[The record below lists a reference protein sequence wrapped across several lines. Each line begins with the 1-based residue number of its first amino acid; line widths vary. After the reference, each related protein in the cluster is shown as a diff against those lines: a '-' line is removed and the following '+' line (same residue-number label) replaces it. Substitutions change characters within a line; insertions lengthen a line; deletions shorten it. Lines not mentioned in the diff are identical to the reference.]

1 MVNEEK
7 ELFKFVNNPKYRA
20 KVIDRIHKERDREHE
35 KKVKTVEKE
44 LDKLIKVRTDEIKKI
59 ANARWEKVAG
69 GGLEINRTEGKV
81 RINGSE
87 HLFSNIQGSELNMLS
102 GFRVVTKEQ
111 SHSKSKKSEPLMQNI
126 QNTAVCQDCIFY
138 RKVTTACSNG
148 AWSSDK

>member
-81 RINGSE
+81 RIKV
-87 HLFSNIQGSELNMLS
+87 
-102 GFRVVTKEQ
+102 R
-111 SHSKSKKSEPLMQNI
+111 
-126 QNTAVCQDCIFY
+126 NTCFPTF
-138 RKVTTACSNG
+138 KVPNSIC
-148 AWSSDK
+148 

>member
-59 ANARWEKVAG
+59 ANARWEKK
-69 GGLEINRTEGKV
+69 LTE
-81 RINGSE
+81 
-87 HLFSNIQGSELNMLS
+87 Q
-102 GFRVVTKEQ
+102 KE
-111 SHSKSKKSEPLMQNI
+111 K
-126 QNTAVCQDCIFY
+126 
-138 RKVTTACSNG
+138 
-148 AWSSDK
+148 